1 MRVAVVLSSVLA
13 PDVESDIAA
22 GRRPRIEHLEFC
34 RATGAKL
41 IRLDQRRPRWLR
53 RLRPRH
59 QLVSFW
65 SAVEALRATRGY
77 DVVITDSEHVGLP
90 FAALLWLTRS
100 RCRHIAIVHR
110 VSTRAKQLIIRTVAT
125 RGTACFVHHF
135 ETCAGVLE
143 SAGVPPDRRRL
154 IPYMV
159 DTRFWSPQRYVEP
172 ERQICAVGLEFR
184 DYPTLF
190 RAVRNLD
197 VHVEVAAGSPW
208 SQMPDSSANEQ
219 PPPNVHVGK
228 RPYGELR
235 ELYARSLLTV
245 VPLKEN
251 DMQAGITTIVESM
264 AMGRPVVASA
274 TKGQTGTV
282 RDGLNGANVVPGD
295 VDDLRAR
302 LLQLLDD
309 PQESRRLGENARRF
323 VEERMTIE
331 RFVQRMSAL
340 VTEVASAAPVTPAPS
355 VDAQSKAVPE

>member
-1 MRVAVVLSSVLA
+1 MVLSSVLA
-13 PDVESDIAA
+13 ADAESEIAA

-34 RATGAKL
+34 QMTGARL

-59 QLVSFW
+59 HLVSLW
-65 SAVEALRATRGY
+65 AALEALRATRGY

-90 FAALLWLTRS
+90 FAGLLWLTGG

-110 VSTRAKQLIIRTVAT
+110 VSTRAKQLVIRAIAA

-135 ETCAGVLE
+135 EACAGALE
-143 SAGVPPDRRRL
+143 SAGVSAERRRL

-159 DTRFWSPQRYVEP
+159 DTRYWSPLNRVEP

-190 RAVRNLD
+190 RAVRDLD

-208 SQMPDSSANEQ
+208 SQKPDSSADAQ

-245 VPLKEN
+245 VPLVEN

-264 AMGRPVVASA
+264 AMGRPVVVSA

-282 RDGLNGANVVPGD
+282 IEGLNGATVVPGD
-295 VDDLRAR
+295 AEDLRAR
-302 LLQLLDD
+302 LLQLLAD
-309 PQESRRLGENARRF
+309 PGVCRRLGENARRF
-323 VEERMTIE
+323 VEETMTIE
-331 RFVQRMSAL
+331 HFVERMSAL
-340 VTEVASAAPVTPAPS
+340 VTEVASNPRESGHQAALPVPAASPPT
-355 VDAQSKAVPE
+355 DA